1 MFAGTLA
8 ETVAFRVP
16 GGGGGGIT
24 LNVAVTVVAVVI
36 GTVQEF
42 VPEQPPPD
50 QPTRVVP
57 GSGVAVR
64 VTGVPVLAT
73 TEQTEPQLMPAEFEV
88 TVPVAF
94 PPLFTISLLALAV
107 FKP

>member
-16 GGGGGGIT
+16 AGGGGDE
-24 LNVAVTVVAVVI
+24 LNVAVTVVAVFI

-50 QPTRVVP
+50 QPTRVTP
-57 GSGVAVR
+57 ASGVAVR

-73 TEQTEPQLMPAEFEV
+73 TEQTEPQLMPAGFEV
-88 TVPVAF
+88 TVPAPV
-94 PPLFTISLLALAV
+94 PPLFTMSLLALGV
-107 FKP
+107 PKP